1 MGISITAKRNDD
13 SKPQYAQLTETAAA
27 LVVAAGEVKVWVGST
42 PVNKVEIIEGLKICQ
57 NALREVDFPSPATGD
72 EVVALHTPGLG
83 SQDVVITNQ
92 AALPVFAETE
102 VAVLIGEDFIE
113 SGSSIHDTH
122 IERLIEKFREDVL
135 VAA

>member
-1 MGISITAKRNDD
+1 MGISIKATSNDE
-13 SKPQYAQLTETAAA
+13 SKPDYVQATETAAA
-27 LVVAAGEVKVWVGST
+27 LVVLAGEVKVWVGDD
-42 PVNKVEIIEGLKICQ
+42 PLNKVEIIEGLKICQ

-72 EVVALHTPGLG
+72 EVIALHTPGLG

-92 AALPVFAETE
+92 AALPTFLESN

-122 IERLIEKFREDVL
+122 IERLIETFNERVL
-135 VAA
+135 KAA